1 MSQFDDRRNASET
14 KFSRDQEYMF
24 RLEARACKLLGL
36 WAAEQ
41 MGLSGDEALAYA
53 RSLIA
58 ANLDE
63 PGQDDVKRQV
73 LADFAG
79 KGINLD
85 HATLDRE
92 LERCMGEADR
102 QLQAEDSAR

>member
-1 MSQFDDRRNASET
+1 MTQFDDRRAASET
-14 KFSRDQEYMF
+14 KFSKDQEYMF

-41 MGLSGDEALAYA
+41 LGITGDDALAYA
-53 RSLIA
+53 KTLIA

-63 PGQDDVKRQV
+63 PGHDDVKRQV
-73 LADFAG
+73 VADFAE

-85 HATLDRE
+85 HDTLDAA
-92 LERCMGEADR
+92 LNRCIAEAEK
-102 QLQAEDSAR
+102 QLDAEAKAG